1 MAVFLRYNLV
11 FYGFVAQ
18 IPNTMI
24 VLYLFLLKFIQTF
37 KKSVSCKIFI
47 QQRRFLLLLFSMW
60 IRQ

>member
-24 VLYLFLLKFIQTF
+24 VLYLLKFTQTF
-37 KKSVSCKIFI
+37 KNHYLAKFSYNKAV
-47 QQRRFLLLLFSMW
+47 FLLLLFSMW
-60 IRQ
+60 IGQ

>member
-37 KKSVSCKIFI
+37 KNQYLAKFSYNKDVFYYFCSVCG
-47 QQRRFLLLLFSMW
+47 
-60 IRQ
+60 